1 VAGTGLSRPTAV
13 RQSALQLTICGHLR
27 RCYLRY
33 DNRFSRLGRTAR
45 IIGCIGGIVSLSNV
59 CVELRYVLCRRRFS
73 AALLAAGLDHQDF
86 RSGWHGSVSR
96 VRLCQY
102 CATLLRLTTVWTVLV
117 AYEIRLYG
125 NAFKAL
131 LIDGL
136 IIDGS
141 GVLGNGPLRENRKR
155 HRHLYSQT
163 RGKVTSSL
171 WSAKRV

>member
-1 VAGTGLSRPTAV
+1 MY
-13 RQSALQLTICGHLR
+13 C
-27 RCYLRY
+27 
-33 DNRFSRLGRTAR
+33 
-45 IIGCIGGIVSLSNV
+45 V
-59 CVELRYVLCRRRFS
+59 CRRFS
-73 AALLAAGLDHQDF
+73 AALLAVGLDHRDS

-117 AYEIRLYG
+117 AYEIRLCG

-141 GVLGNGPLRENRKR
+141 GVLGNETLRENRKR
-155 HRHLYSQT
+155 HWHFYSQT
-163 RGKVTSSL
+163 KGKGHELTL
-171 WSAKRV
+171 ER

>member
-1 VAGTGLSRPTAV
+1 MYCA
-13 RQSALQLTICGHLR
+13 C
-27 RCYLRY
+27 
-33 DNRFSRLGRTAR
+33 
-45 IIGCIGGIVSLSNV
+45 
-59 CVELRYVLCRRRFS
+59 RRFS
-73 AALLAAGLDHQDF
+73 AALLAGGLDHQDF
-86 RSGWHGSVSR
+86 RSGWHGSVFR

-117 AYEIRLYG
+117 AYEIRLCG

-155 HRHLYSQT
+155 AFILPDK
-163 RGKVTSSL
+163 GKGHELTL
-171 WSAKRV
+171 ER